1 MSRRQYAAL
10 RRNELR
16 ATYDLIEVT
25 ENTPLTDVD
34 VLANDKGT
42 NLVITHIED
51 TPIEDGG
58 DPVPV
63 DNGEVTLVDGLLT
76 FTPDNAYTGV
86 IAFTY
91 TVDDG
96 RQVRKG
102 IVKGEVV

>member
-1 MSRRQYAAL
+1 MSRRQYAAI

-25 ENTPLTDVD
+25 EDTPLTDID

-42 NLVITHIED
+42 NLVITRID
-51 TPIEDGG
+51 GKPIEDGG
-58 DPVPV
+58 DAVAV

-76 FTPDNAYTGV
+76 FTPDLDYTGV

-91 TVDDG
+91 TVEDG
-96 RQVRKG
+96 RQAREG